1 MSKFA
6 RDPYIVAGSGRRDPF
21 GRRGRRVGALALYLD
36 AAGVADESAAWECID
51 AAFRALASRELP
63 PSKSRRPANVRAN
76 EQRRRWHRTLDALT
90 LRYVHG
96 LSLDKIGA
104 RLREPV
110 CRERVRQMLAKGLR
124 VMRYPTRFK
133 DFQSALAQE
142 LDETT
147 NPISVRGVQP
157 CGHDYG
163 DGRSCERERGHDG
176 FHEYTLPLSQEDR
189 PPDAGRDRPRRP
201 EAHEAQTVAHEAPS
215 CAGGGTT
222 APAGGPAPRRGGE
235 WNFNPLPT
243 ALRPL
248 GRR

>member
-1 MSKFA
+1 MSIHT

-36 AAGVADESAAWECID
+36 AACVADESTAWDYID
-51 AAFRALASRELP
+51 AAFRALANRELP
-63 PSKSRRPANVRAN
+63 PSRSRRPANVRAN
-76 EQRRRWHRTLDALT
+76 EQRKRWHRTLDALT

-96 LSLDKIGA
+96 WPLDKIGA

-110 CRERVRQMLAKGLR
+110 SRERVRQMLAKGLR
-124 VMRYPTRFK
+124 VMRHPSRFK
-133 DFQSALAQE
+133 DFQSVLAQE

-163 DGRSCERERGHDG
+163 DGRSCEREHGHDG
-176 FHEYTLPLSQEDR
+176 FHKYTLPLSQEDR
-189 PPDAGRDRPRRP
+189 PPDAGRDSRQGPRTDPRGP
-201 EAHEAQTVAHEAPS
+201 RDMNR
-215 CAGGGTT
+215 
-222 APAGGPAPRRGGE
+222 PAGGPASRPGGE

-243 ALRPL
+243 ALRPP